1 MSIFKTIRNEV
12 NMISVMEH
20 YSVSVKRSNL
30 INCIFHN
37 DKHPS
42 MKLYKDHYHC
52 FSCGAHGDVI
62 SFTAQLLGLSSY
74 EAAQRLATDFGIE
87 ISTMQKA
94 KIKKSLSVYEA
105 RTLLREYI
113 SILEEMRDK
122 YCPASPKE
130 EWHPIFCDSVRQ
142 LPIYQYYYELLSF
155 GSYEEQK
162 QFVKQE
168 RRFFNELQTKLRH
181 TRMAV

>member
-1 MSIFKTIRNEV
+1 MSIFKTIRNAV
-12 NMISVMEH
+12 NIISAAEH
-20 YSVSVKRSNL
+20 YGVSVKRSNF

-42 MKLYKDHYHC
+42 MKLYKNHYHC

-74 EAAQRLATDFGIE
+74 EAAQRLVTDFGIE
-87 ISTMQKA
+87 ISTTQKT
-94 KIKKSLSVYEA
+94 KIKKYLSVYEA

-113 SILEEMRDK
+113 SILEEMRDR
-122 YCPASPKE
+122 YRPTSPKE

-142 LPIYQYYYELLSF
+142 LPIYEYYYELLSF

-168 RRFFNELQTKLRH
+168 RRFFNELQTKLRQSSN
-181 TRMAV
+181 A

>member
-1 MSIFKTIRNEV
+1 MSIFKIIKNAV
-12 NMISVMEH
+12 NIISAAER
-20 YSVSVKRSNL
+20 YGVSVKRSNF

-74 EAAQRLATDFGIE
+74 EVAQRLTADFEIE
-87 ISTMQKA
+87 ISTTQKT

-105 RTLLREYI
+105 KTLLREYI

-162 QFVKQE
+162 RFVKQE

>member
-12 NMISVMEH
+12 NIISVVEH
-20 YSVSVKRSNL
+20 YGVSVKRSNF

-37 DKHPS
+37 DTHPS

-62 SFTAQLLGLSSY
+62 SFTSQLLGISSY
-74 EAAQRLATDFGIE
+74 EAAQRLAADFGIE
-87 ISTMQKA
+87 ITTTQKT

-122 YCPASPKE
+122 YCPASTTE

-142 LPIYQYYYELLSF
+142 LPTYQYYYELLSF
-155 GSYEEQK
+155 ENYEEQK

-168 RRFFNELQTKLRH
+168 RRFFNELQAKLRH